1 MALEWWSRRK
11 HHVPVGVPGLWDLHL
26 PYQEKVGPQ
35 TRLPSLKTA
44 PLIGWILEELP
55 PLDSTTKESILDE
68 YFEAWL
74 QSTESQHKL
83 GLKELQK

>member
-1 MALEWWSRRK
+1 MK
-11 HHVPVGVPGLWDLHL
+11 HPVPIGVPGLWDLHL

-35 TRLPSLKTA
+35 ARLPSLRTA

-55 PLDSTTKESILDE
+55 PVDSTAIESIPDG

-74 QSTESQHKL
+74 QSAASQHEL
-83 GLKELQK
+83 ELKEL